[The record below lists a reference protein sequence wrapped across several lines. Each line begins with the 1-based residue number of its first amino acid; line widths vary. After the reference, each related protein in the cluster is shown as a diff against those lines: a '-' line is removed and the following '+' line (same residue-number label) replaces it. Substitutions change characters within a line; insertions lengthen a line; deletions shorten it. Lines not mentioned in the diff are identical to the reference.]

1 MTHKFTCAAF
11 LFLFLTFSLVFFAQ
25 DSVLLKGEKPDFYQ
39 WQTLGKGISLLET
52 FAPLKS
58 YVGDSKLTILRLNY
72 QWQTLGKGISLLE
85 TFAPLKSYVGDSKL
99 TILRLNPDQLEFHVY
114 AATHG
119 DSVRK
124 DAMEWADSLRLN
136 IVFNAGMYELSK
148 PLNAR
153 GFLKTFDHYNNPNLA
168 EGFNCMLGVGP
179 KDTSKYNNIDILDL
193 QCANWQSAKND
204 FEGYVQ
210 CLRMIDCNG
219 GPMSWRMIDCNGGPM
234 SWTRRKQ
241 SCSMLVAAK
250 DPQGRFYL
258 IFCRSPYSQN
268 QMIAFMKEMP
278 FELSHALY
286 LEGGPET
293 SLLVDVNEHCI
304 QKVGSWISTSYETDK
319 NNHFWNLP
327 NIVGIRMRP

>member
-1 MTHKFTCAAF
+1 MIYKFTCASF

-58 YVGDSKLTILRLNY
+58 YVGDSKLTILRLN
-72 QWQTLGKGISLLE
+72 
-85 TFAPLKSYVGDSKL
+85 
-99 TILRLNPDQLEFHVY
+99 PDKLEFHVY

-153 GFLKTFDHYNNPNLA
+153 GFLKTFDHFNNPNLA

-210 CLRMIDCNG
+210 CL
-219 GPMSWRMIDCNGGPM
+219 RMIDCNGGPM

-327 NIVGIRMRP
+327 NIVGIRMKP

>member
-1 MTHKFTCAAF
+1 MIHKFTCACF
-11 LFLFLTFSLVFFAQ
+11 LFLFLTFSLGFFAQ
-25 DSVLLKGEKPDFYQ
+25 DSVLLKGEKPDF
-39 WQTLGKGISLLET
+39 
-52 FAPLKS
+52 
-58 YVGDSKLTILRLNY
+58 Y

-219 GPMSWRMIDCNGGPM
+219 GPMSW
-234 SWTRRKQ
+234 TRRKQ

-327 NIVGIRMRP
+327 NIVGIRMKP

>member
-1 MTHKFTCAAF
+1 MIHKFTCAVF
-11 LFLFLTFSLVFFAQ
+11 LFLYLTFSLGIFAQ

-52 FAPLKS
+52 
-58 YVGDSKLTILRLNY
+58 V
-72 QWQTLGKGISLLE
+72 
-85 TFAPLKSYVGDSKL
+85 APLKSYVGDSKL

-219 GPMSWRMIDCNGGPM
+219 GPMSW
-234 SWTRRKQ
+234 TRRKQ

>member
-1 MTHKFTCAAF
+1 MIHKFTCAVF

-25 DSVLLKGEKPDFYQ
+25 DSVLLKGEKPDF
-39 WQTLGKGISLLET
+39 
-52 FAPLKS
+52 
-58 YVGDSKLTILRLNY
+58 Y

-219 GPMSWRMIDCNGGPM
+219 GPMSW
-234 SWTRRKQ
+234 TRRKQ

>member
-1 MTHKFTCAAF
+1 MIHKFTSASF

-25 DSVLLKGEKPDFYQ
+25 DSVLLKGEKPDF
-39 WQTLGKGISLLET
+39 
-52 FAPLKS
+52 
-58 YVGDSKLTILRLNY
+58 Y

-193 QCANWQSAKND
+193 QCANWQTAKND

-210 CLRMIDCNG
+210 CL
-219 GPMSWRMIDCNGGPM
+219 RMIDCNGGPM

-327 NIVGIRMRP
+327 NIVGIRMKP